1 MFLLN
6 FKLLAIMKKIFW
18 TLFVFFIL
26 SIVTMKAQT
35 TYCLGYDVVSI
46 SATQFTVQLKL
57 QGSSSFKL
65 GSHNLRFNYN
75 SAALSAPALVA
86 IAPANSDLN
95 TILYNPINITT
106 ASTTSQRFNGL
117 LSTLNTG
124 VTIAASP
131 TWSKLGQVTFTI
143 TDPSQ
148 TSAISFN
155 PSLSIVRLDDG
166 LTSLTVGPS
175 CPLLNVALPLEIV
188 SFDATKVKNKTLLAW
203 STTNAFQMSHFEVE
217 RSQDG
222 KTFVNIGRV
231 DIANTA
237 DLMSYKLT
245 DEKPFVG
252 INYYRLK
259 SVEKSGRADYS
270 KIVSVS
276 FGTDLMVSA
285 FPNPFQDVLM
295 LNVESEYIGSDMT
308 FELINA
314 LGAQVAFQQQEAI
327 GGNLSVTFNTHDLM
341 AGVYIVR
348 IKVADK
354 VWQDKFVKE

>member
-1 MFLLN
+1 
-6 FKLLAIMKKIFW
+6 MKKIFC
-18 TLFVFFIL
+18 FFLAFPLL

-35 TYCLGYDVVSI
+35 YCLGYDVVSL

-75 SAALSAPALVA
+75 SAALTSPTLVPIAL
-86 IAPANSDLN
+86 ANSDLN
-95 TILYNPINITT
+95 TTLYNPINITT
-106 ASTTSQRFNGL
+106 ASATSQRFNGL

-124 VTIAASP
+124 VGIAASP
-131 TWSKLGQVTFTI
+131 DWSKLGQVTFTI
-143 TDPSQ
+143 TDPTQ

-166 LTSLTVGPS
+166 ATALMVSPS
-175 CPLLNVALPLEIV
+175 CPLLNVALPIEIV

-231 DIANTA
+231 SVANTA
-237 DLMSYKLT
+237 DVMSYKLT

-285 FPNPFQDVLM
+285 FPNPLQDILV
-295 LNVESEYIGSDMT
+295 LNVKSEHIGSDIT
-308 FELINA
+308 FELIDV
-314 LGAQVAFQQQEAI
+314 LGAQVAFQRHEAT
-327 GGNLSVTFNTHDLM
+327 GGNLSVTFNTHDLI
-341 AGVYIVR
+341 AGAYIVR
-348 IKVADK
+348 IKVADN
-354 VWQDKFVKE
+354 VWQDKFIKQ